1 MSAFTF
7 IDKMTES
14 ICDSINNFNLEKDIY
29 EEPYNPIDEI
39 MAYNLLSFNEGFVST
54 KFSEFI
60 LDESKR
66 MAVILVLY
74 RLENLGIQLNHCWTN
89 SSIHTDDLSPK
100 ERFISEKIEKGE
112 IYTFKDLIEA
122 F

>member
-1 MSAFTF
+1 MAAFTF
-7 IDKMTES
+7 IDRMTDSLCNFTNNYELGKKIHNES
-14 ICDSINNFNLEKDIY
+14 NSH
-29 EEPYNPIDEI
+29 IDAI
-39 MAYNLLSFNEGFVST
+39 IAYNLLSDDSFSPS
-54 KFSEFI
+54 KFSEFV

-66 MAVILVLY
+66 MAVKFVLS
-74 RLENLGIQLNHCWTN
+74 RLENLGIQLNHCWTS

-100 ERFISEKIEKGE
+100 ERFLSEKIEKGE